1 MSAGEK
7 AESGEGGQDA
17 AASKKEAAAD
27 GGAEGQKTGAQKKTG
42 GRPRVD
48 PPKEWLEAM
57 LHGKSYEELLK
68 EKQKKMERE
77 KFFRERTLRLKKEA
91 EAAWEQAAEQ
101 VAVGIQRM
109 WRSRAARRRIQAML
123 DDVYEKVYD
132 EEQQGYYYYNKI
144 TCETS
149 WDPPKLLDHD
159 MEGVY

>member
-1 MSAGEK
+1 MRYAHEPNQRASHTSRGEVPCPHRC
-7 AESGEGGQDA
+7 E
-17 AASKKEAAAD
+17 
-27 GGAEGQKTGAQKKTG
+27 
-42 GRPRVD
+42 
-48 PPKEWLEAM
+48 
-57 LHGKSYEELLK
+57 
-68 EKQKKMERE
+68 
-77 KFFRERTLRLKKEA
+77 
-91 EAAWEQAAEQ
+91 AEQ